1 MKKADLIKKLL
12 LISFL
17 TFMFR
22 TELYAV
28 DIDYSGR
35 LDEYTGVSDSVPMQS
50 EYRLELSEGVYY
62 DTQEHIFVHRYNQDA
77 HGEIKSNIVSGMIT
91 NKVVMIDFVDGV
103 VVNLYKN
110 GEKVTNP
117 DFSNIV
123 EVGNYVLSVNVQ
135 GTQTQVMTFT
145 IVGEYA
151 SNIKSYNLP
160 KGFIVTEVMV
170 NEKLVDSGEYS
181 VSMTTEGRYYISYK
195 CIKTDIAYELRTTV
209 DSTVPQLTLD
219 GVKGAIAKGPVTI
232 LSAEQGNYVRV
243 VLDNKEIPYKEKL
256 TKSGSYKIT
265 VWDVAGN
272 TNTYQFKILVYL
284 DTNSFV
290 VFGLIA
296 GIILAVVLYL
306 MIVRKRIRVR

>member
-1 MKKADLIKKLL
+1 
-12 LISFL
+12 
-17 TFMFR
+17 
-22 TELYAV
+22 
-28 DIDYSGR
+28 
-35 LDEYTGVSDSVPMQS
+35 
-50 EYRLELSEGVYY
+50 
-62 DTQEHIFVHRYNQDA
+62 
-77 HGEIKSNIVSGMIT
+77 
-91 NKVVMIDFVDGV
+91 
-103 VVNLYKN
+103 
-110 GEKVTNP
+110 
-117 DFSNIV
+117 
-123 EVGNYVLSVNVQ
+123 
-135 GTQTQVMTFT
+135 
-145 IVGEYA
+145 
-151 SNIKSYNLP
+151 
-160 KGFIVTEVMV
+160 MV

-296 GIILAVVLYL
+296 GIILALVLYL